1 MVTVDNE
8 RDTVNHETSTFLK
21 LQINALLEK
30 PAFDIHPVVIPEL
43 RRLLR

>member
-8 RDTVNHETSTFLK
+8 RDTVNHETCIFLK
-21 LQINALLEK
+21 MQVNASLEK